1 MNENGR
7 ELQLHMDALAAELRR
22 HNELYYQQA
31 RPEIPDF
38 EYDKLLH
45 ELIRLE
51 EEHPE
56 FARADSPTR
65 RVGERYD
72 AQFSPVEHTVP
83 MGSLQDVFSL
93 EEVRSFEAR
102 LRAALPEPVCSVEP
116 KVDGLSVS
124 LEYQDGR
131 FVRGSTRGDGL
142 VGEDITPNL
151 RAIRAIPMR
160 LRGDF
165 PGLWEVRGE
174 VYMPREQ
181 FDRLTAEQENA
192 GETPFKNPRNA
203 AAGSL
208 RQKDA
213 SVTAARGLAIAV
225 FNLQQGGEPVSHAAT
240 LDVLANAGLPVVPH
254 TLCRT
259 ADEIEREI
267 EAIGERRG
275 AYPFGIDG
283 AVVKLDSLSGRDALG
298 STAKFPRWAVAFKY
312 PPEEKETVL
321 RDVEVAVGRTGVLTP
336 TAVFDPVE
344 LAGTTVT
351 RATLHNADFIAERG
365 IAVGATIRVRK
376 AGEII
381 PEVLSVVHT
390 PEGAEPYRLPEQ
402 CPSCG
407 EPVVREDGEAA
418 VRCVNPE
425 CPAQAMRNLIHFV
438 SRDAMDIDGVGPQQ
452 LEKLASEG
460 LVQSAADLYALTAER
475 LEQLE
480 RMGKQSAQNMVA
492 SIAASKERGLA
503 RVLSA
508 LGIRN
513 VGTHAAQLLA
523 ERFGSMDAL
532 FAATAEEIA
541 AVEGFGEVRA
551 ASVRDFLD
559 RAGTRDLLARL
570 KAAGVKLT
578 EETKQRGD
586 ALSGLTFV
594 LTGTLPTLSR
604 AEAKAM
610 LEAAGGK
617 VAGSVSKKTS
627 YVVAGED
634 AGSKLTKAQDL
645 GVPVLD
651 EAGMKAMLETAQ
663 AD

>member
-1 MNENGR
+1 MNESSMN
-7 ELQLHMDALAAELRR
+7 LQARMDALAAEIRR

-31 RPEIPDF
+31 RPEISDF

-45 ELIRLE
+45 ELLRLE

-56 FARADSPTR
+56 LARADSPTR

-93 EEVRSFEAR
+93 EEVRAFEER
-102 LRAALPEPVCSVEP
+102 VRETVPSPVYSVEP

-124 LEYQDGR
+124 LEYVDGA
-131 FVRGSTRGDGL
+131 FTRGSTRGDGL
-142 VGEDITPNL
+142 TGEDITPNL
-151 RAIRAIPMR
+151 RAIGSIPLR

-181 FDRLTAEQENA
+181 FERLTAEQEDE

-225 FNLQQGGEPVSHAAT
+225 FNLQQGGAPTSHTQT
-240 LDVLANAGLPVVPH
+240 LDLLASAGLPVVPH
-254 TLCRT
+254 TVCRT

-267 EAIGERRG
+267 AAIGERRG
-275 AYPFGIDG
+275 GYPFGIDG
-283 AVVKLDSLSGRDALG
+283 AVVKLDSLSAREALG
-298 STAKFPRWAVAFKY
+298 STSKFPRWAVAFKY
-312 PPEEKETVL
+312 PPEEKDTVL
-321 RDVEVAVGRTGVLTP
+321 RAVEVAVGRTGVLTP

-365 IAVGATIRVRK
+365 IAVGAVIRVRK

-381 PEVLSVVHT
+381 PEVLSVVRL
-390 PEGAEPYRLPEQ
+390 PEGAEPYRLPER

-452 LEKLASEG
+452 LEKLAAEG
-460 LVQSAADLYALTAER
+460 LVRNAADLYGLTAEK
-475 LEQLE
+475 LEKLD
-480 RMGKQSAQNMVA
+480 RMGRKSAENMVQ
-492 SIAASKERGLA
+492 SIEGSKGRGLA

-513 VGTHAAQLLA
+513 VGARAAQLLA

-532 FAATAEEIA
+532 LAASADEIA
-541 AVEGFGEVRA
+541 ALEGFGEVRA

-559 RAGTRDLLARL
+559 REGTRDLLGRL
-570 KAAGVKLT
+570 AAAGVKLT
-578 EETKQRGD
+578 EDVQPRGERL
-586 ALSGLTFV
+586 AGLTFV
-594 LTGTLPTLSR
+594 LTGTLPSMGR
-604 AEAKAM
+604 AEAKKRI
-610 LEAAGGK
+610 EDAGGK
-617 VAGSVSKKTS
+617 VSGSVSKKTS
-627 YVVAGED
+627 YVVAGEE
-634 AGSKLTKAQDL
+634 AGSKLTKAQEL

-651 EAGMKAMLETAQ
+651 EAGLLEMLSESRA
-663 AD
+663 